1 MGIPHEKPVRSLTA
15 ESDAVHV
22 DLLVLKLPVA
32 ERHNLLNEYVS
43 GRRDGVGGA
52 GRTDDET
59 DGEGIGVVT
68 SERSIK
74 DFHDIMEHGK

>member
-1 MGIPHEKPVRSLTA
+1 MGTPHEKPVRSLTA

-43 GRRDGVGGA
+43 GRRDGVGGV

-59 DGEGIGVVT
+59 DGEGLTLPVAINGGIH
-68 SERSIK
+68 IK
-74 DFHDIMEHGK
+74 